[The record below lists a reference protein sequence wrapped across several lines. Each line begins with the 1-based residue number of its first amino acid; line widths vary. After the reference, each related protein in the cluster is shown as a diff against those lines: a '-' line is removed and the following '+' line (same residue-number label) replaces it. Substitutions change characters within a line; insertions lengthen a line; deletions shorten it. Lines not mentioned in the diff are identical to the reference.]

1 MRTLEPIRLD
11 PVALA
16 SELDDLEALLKKNRH
31 LRERKHVLPFF
42 KRRKQFCA
50 GLGLMNGHI
59 GLPDRVAT
67 ELTLFGDLVCDAA
80 IGDSDRHAYTLVEF
94 EDATENSILGRL
106 QKGKT
111 VKRWSPRFEHRF
123 SQLVDWAWRLTE
135 EGGTSSAYRRIFQK
149 NNASVQLL
157 LVVGRDADLTA
168 DDIARLE
175 FRANSISLGSYRMS
189 CMTFD
194 GVLNSLRR
202 RLLLAAQ
209 PP

>member
-1 MRTLEPIRLD
+1 MRALDNIRLD
-11 PVALA
+11 LAALV
-16 SELDDLEALLKKNRH
+16 SELNDLEALLRKNRH

-42 KRRKQFCA
+42 KKRKQLCA
-50 GLGLMNGHI
+50 ALGLMNGNI

-80 IGDSDRHAYTLVEF
+80 IGDSATHAYTLVEF
-94 EDATENSILGRL
+94 EDATEYSIFGRL
-106 QKGKT
+106 YKGKT
-111 VKRWSPRFEHRF
+111 VKRWSPRFEHGF

-149 NNASVQLL
+149 DNASVQLL
-157 LVVGRDADLTA
+157 LVVGRDADLTP
-168 DDIARLE
+168 DDVARVE
-175 FRANSISLGSYRMS
+175 WRANSISLGQYRMS

-202 RLLLAAQ
+202 RLLLASQAS
-209 PP
+209 